1 MQESIIQRNTEVI
14 SGIKPNSFKR
24 RITKELEKM
33 YPLYDQIDVEINDK
47 GKVEITVY
55 EITAESIIHK
65 YAFVLNEMY
74 PFRTPAIF
82 FQSRPYLEYLRIR
95 DTQSH
100 LLKRITG
107 KNCLCCHSLNCGD
120 NWSPSMTL
128 NSIIDEVRWVKLK
141 RRDMLNKVFADV
153 IKRKYLI
160 DDVDLYSWLF

>member
-1 MQESIIQRNTEVI
+1 MIQRNTEI
-14 SGIKPNSFKR
+14 LSEIKTNSVKR

-47 GKVEITVY
+47 GRVEITVY

-65 YAFVLNEMY
+65 YAFVLTEMY

-95 DTQSH
+95 DTQSQ
-100 LLKRITG
+100 LLQRITG
-107 KNCLCCHSLNCGD
+107 QNCLCCHSLNCGD
-120 NWSPSMTL
+120 NWSPAMTL
-128 NSIIDEVRWVKLK
+128 NSIIDEVRWVKRK

-160 DDVDLYSWLF
+160 DDIELYSWLF

>member
-1 MQESIIQRNTEVI
+1 MQEYIIQRNAEVI

-55 EITAESIIHK
+55 EITTESQFHK
-65 YAFVLNEMY
+65 YGFVLTEMY

-82 FQSRPYLEYLRIR
+82 FQSRPYLEYLRVR
-95 DTQSH
+95 DTK

-107 KNCLCCHSLNCGD
+107 QNCLCCHSLNCSD
-120 NWSPSMTL
+120 NWSPSMTI
-128 NSIIDEVRWVKLK
+128 NSIIDEVRWIK
-141 RRDMLNKVFADV
+141 RKKRDMLNKVFADV